1 MSIILGINCFHADSS
16 ACIFVN
22 NQLVAAVEEERLNRI
37 KHFAGLPVQSIE
49 YCLSK
54 LNCDKSLVQN
64 IAINSNP
71 ISNFGSKVSY
81 SLKNPFTLQNK
92 LKNFF
97 NRQSLKLNIGEKL
110 KKNFGLTNFKIHRV
124 DHHLS
129 HIASSYY
136 ACEFE
141 ECLAV
146 SIDGFGDFASINI
159 AKIDNGIIK
168 VLDKV
173 VFPNSLGVFYEGITQ
188 YLGFPNYGDE
198 YKMMGLAAFGKPKR
212 YEELKKILFRN
223 THDITKM
230 NLKFFNHQTN
240 SFVYNFVG
248 TPKQSELLND
258 NFDKNFNLKRKKDEA
273 IHQDHK
279 DLAASAQKLFEEI
292 VFDILKKYQK
302 ISKNLILSGGC
313 AMNSVAN
320 GKLVKQDLFQNIFI
334 PYAPGDGGGS
344 IGAAAQVSFKLNKSK
359 PKFVEN
365 PYLGPSFNDDEIK
378 EDIKNN
384 INENEKFNIIK
395 NENEESMVKNL
406 SKLLSEGKVVGYF
419 QDNME
424 FGSRALGNR
433 SILCDPRIEKIDE
446 YLNLKIKRRES
457 FRPFAPSIIESE
469 VENWFEQKH
478 SSPYMSFVL
487 DVKET
492 KRTTIPAVTHFNG
505 TGRLQTVSEKL
516 NKKYYDLIKEFYKIT
531 NVPILLNTS
540 FNENEP
546 IVCSPNDALKCFL
559 RTNMD
564 VLCLQN
570 FIIVRKT

>member
-1 MSIILGINCFHADSS
+1 MNIILGINCFHADSS

-22 NQLVAAVEEERLNRI
+22 NELVAAVEEERLNRV
-37 KHFAGLPVQSIE
+37 KHFAGLPIQSIE

-136 ACEFE
+136 ACEFK

-212 YEELKKILFRN
+212 YEELKRTLFQN

-258 NFDKNFNLKRKKDEA
+258 NFDKNFNLKRKKDEV

-365 PYLGPSFNDDEIK
+365 PYLGPSFNDDEIR
-378 EDIKNN
+378 EAIKNN
-384 INENEKFNIIK
+384 INENEKFNIVQ
-395 NENEESMVKNL
+395 NENEDSMRKNL

-516 NKKYYDLIKEFYKIT
+516 NKKYYDLINEFYKIT

>member
-110 KKNFGLTNFKIHRV
+110 KKNFGLTNFKFHRV

-240 SFVYNFVG
+240 SFV
-248 TPKQSELLND
+248 
-258 NFDKNFNLKRKKDEA
+258 
-273 IHQDHK
+273 
-279 DLAASAQKLFEEI
+279 
-292 VFDILKKYQK
+292 
-302 ISKNLILSGGC
+302 
-313 AMNSVAN
+313 
-320 GKLVKQDLFQNIFI
+320 
-334 PYAPGDGGGS
+334 
-344 IGAAAQVSFKLNKSK
+344 
-359 PKFVEN
+359 
-365 PYLGPSFNDDEIK
+365 
-378 EDIKNN
+378 
-384 INENEKFNIIK
+384 
-395 NENEESMVKNL
+395 
-406 SKLLSEGKVVGYF
+406 
-419 QDNME
+419 
-424 FGSRALGNR
+424 
-433 SILCDPRIEKIDE
+433 
-446 YLNLKIKRRES
+446 
-457 FRPFAPSIIESE
+457 
-469 VENWFEQKH
+469 
-478 SSPYMSFVL
+478 
-487 DVKET
+487 
-492 KRTTIPAVTHFNG
+492 
-505 TGRLQTVSEKL
+505 
-516 NKKYYDLIKEFYKIT
+516 
-531 NVPILLNTS
+531 
-540 FNENEP
+540 
-546 IVCSPNDALKCFL
+546 
-559 RTNMD
+559 
-564 VLCLQN
+564 
-570 FIIVRKT
+570 

>member
-1 MSIILGINCFHADSS
+1 M
-16 ACIFVN
+16 
-22 NQLVAAVEEERLNRI
+22 
-37 KHFAGLPVQSIE
+37 
-49 YCLSK
+49 
-54 LNCDKSLVQN
+54 
-64 IAINSNP
+64 
-71 ISNFGSKVSY
+71 
-81 SLKNPFTLQNK
+81 
-92 LKNFF
+92 
-97 NRQSLKLNIGEKL
+97 
-110 KKNFGLTNFKIHRV
+110 
-124 DHHLS
+124 
-129 HIASSYY
+129 
-136 ACEFE
+136 
-141 ECLAV
+141 
-146 SIDGFGDFASINI
+146 
-159 AKIDNGIIK
+159 
-168 VLDKV
+168 
-173 VFPNSLGVFYEGITQ
+173 
-188 YLGFPNYGDE
+188 
-198 YKMMGLAAFGKPKR
+198 
-212 YEELKKILFRN
+212 
-223 THDITKM
+223 
-230 NLKFFNHQTN
+230 
-240 SFVYNFVG
+240 
-248 TPKQSELLND
+248 ND

-378 EDIKNN
+378 EAIKNN

>member
-22 NQLVAAVEEERLNRI
+22 NELVAAVEEERLNRI

-64 IAINSNP
+64 VAINSNP

-159 AKIDNGIIK
+159 AKIDNGIIE

-212 YEELKKILFRN
+212 YEELKRTLFQN

-292 VFDILKKYQK
+292 VFDMLKKYQK

-365 PYLGPSFNDDEIK
+365 PYLGPSFNDDEIR
-378 EDIKNN
+378 EAIKNN
-384 INENEKFNIIK
+384 INENEKFNIVQ
-395 NENEESMVKNL
+395 NENEDSMRKNL

-457 FRPFAPSIIESE
+457 FRPFAPSIIEPE
-469 VENWFEQKH
+469 VKNWFEQKC

-487 DVKET
+487 DIKET
-492 KRTTIPAVTHFNG
+492 KRTIVPAITHFNG

-516 NKKYYDLIKEFYKIT
+516 NKKYYDLINEFYKIT

-546 IVCSPNDALKCFL
+546 IVCSPDDALKCFL

>member
-22 NQLVAAVEEERLNRI
+22 NELVAAVEEERLNRI

-168 VLDKV
+168 VLDRV

-212 YEELKKILFRN
+212 YEELKRTLFQN

-365 PYLGPSFNDDEIK
+365 PYLGPSFNDDEIR
-378 EDIKNN
+378 EAIKNN
-384 INENEKFNIIK
+384 INENEKFNIVQ
-395 NENEESMVKNL
+395 NENEDSMRKNL

-492 KRTTIPAVTHFNG
+492 KRTIIPAVTHFNG

-516 NKKYYDLIKEFYKIT
+516 NKKYYDLINEFYKIT

-546 IVCSPNDALKCFL
+546 IVCSPDDALKCFL

-570 FIIVRKT
+570 FIIVRKS

>member
-378 EDIKNN
+378 EAIKNN